1 MHRREIQKLYRV
13 ITVVNPQ
20 TGKEERKAEYIGP
33 YYHVSMEGFRLQ
45 RISMW
50 LALAAVAV
58 AFVTAGCLPAMAQ
71 RQVYVLA
78 PYILCL
84 LPIYFGFLGLWKVS
98 HYKERIDEVQY
109 RDGLVTLH
117 RSGVALALLAF
128 LWQLTGVIY
137 AFQQIS
143 QHMWDASDL
152 LFLTMST
159 LCFMGG
165 MIIWN
170 GCGRIQVT
178 KDGEEETAE
187 EPDEDGE
194 ENE

>member
-1 MHRREIQKLYRV
+1 MRRSEIQKLYR
-13 ITVVNPQ
+13 ITTEVNPQ
-20 TGKEERKAEYIGP
+20 TGKEERKAAYIGP
-33 YYHVSMEGFRLQ
+33 YYHVSMQDFRLLN
-45 RISMW
+45 ISLW
-50 LALAAVAV
+50 LALAAAAV
-58 AFVTAGCLPAMAQ
+58 AFIAAGCLPAMAQ
-71 RQVYVLA
+71 HQVYVLA

-84 LPIYFGFLGLWKVS
+84 LPIYFGFLGMWKVS

-109 RDGLVTLH
+109 RDGLVTLR

-159 LCFMGG
+159 LCFMAG

-187 EPDEDGE
+187 ASDEGRE